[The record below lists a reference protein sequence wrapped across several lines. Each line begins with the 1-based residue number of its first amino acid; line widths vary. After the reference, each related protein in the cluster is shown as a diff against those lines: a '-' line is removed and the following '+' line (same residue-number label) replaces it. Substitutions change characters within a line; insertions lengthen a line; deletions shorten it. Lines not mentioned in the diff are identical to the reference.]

1 MALNSIQVEWERF
14 WAMVSKGMKPA
25 PSQNQHDEMR
35 KAFFAGAWTIHKATV
50 EIGEPHINERI
61 AMKYLDARE
70 RECQQFKAELMRE
83 YAERN

>member
-35 KAFFAGAWTIHKATV
+35 KAFFAGAWTIRQATA
-50 EIGEPHINERI
+50 EIGEPHISE
-61 AMKYLDARE
+61 AKAHAWLTAVE
-70 RECQQFKAELMRE
+70 QECLKFKADLMRE
-83 YAERN
+83 YAELN